1 MYIHPSTD
9 TPDTS
14 VLTAPDGGSHSAK
27 LSGDPE
33 LVLPES
39 LRLSV
44 NPPCL
49 NATNSPTYKLL
60 NILLHPHCPELEAQ
74 AGERPELFLSVQETG
89 SH

>member
-1 MYIHPSTD
+1 MYTHPSTD
-9 TPDTS
+9 TPENS

-33 LVLPES
+33 LILSES

-49 NATNSPTYKLL
+49 NSTNFPTYKLL
-60 NILLHPHCPELEAQ
+60 NILLHPHCPELETQ
-74 AGERPELFLSVQETG
+74 AGEGSELFLSVQETG

>member
-14 VLTAPDGGSHSAK
+14 ELTAPMGDLILQSC
-27 LSGDPE
+27 LDPE
-33 LVLPES
+33 LLLPES

-49 NATNSPTYKLL
+49 NPTNSPTYELL
-60 NILLHPHCPELEAQ
+60 NILLHPHCPELETQ
-74 AGERPELFLSVQETG
+74 AGEGPELFLSVQETG